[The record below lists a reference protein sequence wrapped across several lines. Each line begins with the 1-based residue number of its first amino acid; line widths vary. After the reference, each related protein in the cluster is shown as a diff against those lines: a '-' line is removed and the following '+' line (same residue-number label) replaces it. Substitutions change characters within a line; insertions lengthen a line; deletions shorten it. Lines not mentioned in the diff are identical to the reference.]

1 MGRGVVAVGDSI
13 IEGGTK
19 PQFTPAQSWAQHLA
33 EAGNWPFTKY
43 ARGGHLSQNVVDEQL
58 ARIVH
63 DDYDVAAVTVGA
75 NDLLYRWD
83 AATFTRNLGVILEN
97 LSEVAERVVVSN
109 VPLAF
114 RRIPGIPRSI
124 NLAVPAANDIVVN
137 AAGRHHALVV
147 DVTDF
152 DGPRWMCHDR
162 VHPTALGLAEMG
174 RRAAVL
180 LGMPAP
186 PVDSRRLGSRC
197 IAAYAAGLAQEC
209 ARATVK
215 RALGGPSWAGPQ
227 GIS

>member
-1 MGRGVVAVGDSI
+1 MGDSI

-19 PQFTPAQSWAQHLA
+19 QRCTTPQSWAQHLA
-33 EAGNWPFTKY
+33 EAGDWPFTKY
-43 ARGGHLSQNVVDEQL
+43 ARGGHLSQNAVDEQL

-83 AATFTRNLGVILEN
+83 AATFTRNLDTILEK

-114 RRIPGIPRSI
+114 RRIPGTPRSI
-124 NLAVPAANDIVVN
+124 NLAVAAANDIVVD
-137 AAGRHHALVV
+137 AGGRHGALVL

-152 DGPRWMCHDR
+152 VGPRWMCPDG

-180 LGMPAP
+180 VGVPAP
-186 PVDSRRLGSRC
+186 PVDCRRLGPRYV
-197 IAAYAAGLAQEC
+197 AAYAAGLAQEC
-209 ARATVK
+209 ARAAVN
-215 RALGGPSWAGPQ
+215 RALGH
-227 GIS
+227 

>member
-1 MGRGVVAVGDSI
+1 MGDSI
-13 IEGGTK
+13 INGGTK
-19 PQFTPAQSWAQHLA
+19 QQFTTPQSWAQHLA
-33 EAGNWPFTKY
+33 EAGDWPFTKY
-43 ARGGHLSQNVVDEQL
+43 ARDGHLSQNVVDEQL
-58 ARIVH
+58 ARIIH

-83 AATFTRNLGVILEN
+83 AATFKSNLGAILEK
-97 LSEVAERVVVSN
+97 LSEVSERVLVSN

-114 RRIPGIPRSI
+114 SRIPGIPRSI
-124 NLAVPAANDIVVN
+124 NLAVLAANDIVVD
-137 AAGRHHALVV
+137 AAGRHRALVL

-180 LGMPAP
+180 LGVPAP
-186 PVDSRRLGSRC
+186 RVDSRRLGPRC

-209 ARATVK
+209 ARVTVK
-215 RALGGPSWAGPQ
+215 RVLGH
-227 GIS
+227 